1 VRKSLFLALAAGL
14 LTTVMTAP
22 AHADSAAYRDTTNDV
37 QVLRFDE
44 QTDFDHP
51 AYSPSSTP
59 NGDVVVSR
67 FTHDRDAV
75 TLYVRYREI
84 YVPRLA
90 SSWLFDLQ
98 GSNHRRRS
106 VELVATSDT
115 VGGRAV
121 MTGGRCKVAS
131 KINYVTNSVKVRFP
145 RRCLGNPTY
154 VRVSGLTYTVS
165 INTQAAYIYYDDL
178 LRNGG
183 SPQQAGMTRTRWIK
197 AS

>member
-1 VRKSLFLALAAGL
+1 MRKSLYLALAAGL
-14 LTTVMTAP
+14 LTTLMAAP
-22 AHADSAAYRDTTNDV
+22 AHADSATYRDTTNDV
-37 QVLRFDE
+37 QVLRFDDS
-44 QTDFDHP
+44 TDFEDP

-84 YVPRLA
+84 YVPQLA

-115 VGGRAV
+115 VGGRAQ
-121 MTGGRCKVAS
+121 MTGARCKVAS
-131 KINYVTNSVKVRFP
+131 RINYVTNSVKVRFP
-145 RRCLGNPTY
+145 RRCLGNPRY
-154 VRVSGLTYTVS
+154 FRVSGLTYTVS
-165 INTQAAYIYYDDL
+165 FNNQAAYIYYDDL

-183 SPQQAGMTRTRWIK
+183 SPQQAGTTRTRWIK